1 MMNNE
6 DICKARFEL
15 KLEAAENE
23 LRRQT
28 MAEIEGEKHRNNLL
42 QENDRHHEEL
52 RRIND
57 EARVAAQD
65 IMRRRMALNI
75 EEAKLK
81 DLANK
86 TNTGNE

>member
-23 LRRQT
+23 RRRQT

-42 QENDRHHEEL
+42 RENDRHHEEL